1 MDWLPSNTM
10 TQCPQVPL
18 ARMLL
23 VLSPQLLSKLSRT
36 SSEAAATT
44 GLIGTAPVAQMLAL
58 DLLHVI
64 ATLAAPGSLE
74 LPPVLPFEVVF
85 QFWTCPA
92 PIVIVLVDAQTKV
105 SNTTSFVAELTV
117 VETRV
122 VLPVAGTNVPKA
134 VPAEVVSTPEND
146 WTPTI
151 LPPVVEAAKFTR
163 SVLAPVICVG
173 FKR

>member
-1 MDWLPSNTM
+1 M

-36 SSEAAATT
+36 SSEAAATP

-122 VLPVAGTNVPKA
+122 VLPVAGTKRAKA
-134 VPAEVVSTPEND
+134 VPAQARSPPD
-146 WTPTI
+146 RHWSPATI
-151 LPPVVEAAKFTR
+151 PPLVGAAQFTR
-163 SVLAPVICVG
+163 TA
-173 FKR
+173 